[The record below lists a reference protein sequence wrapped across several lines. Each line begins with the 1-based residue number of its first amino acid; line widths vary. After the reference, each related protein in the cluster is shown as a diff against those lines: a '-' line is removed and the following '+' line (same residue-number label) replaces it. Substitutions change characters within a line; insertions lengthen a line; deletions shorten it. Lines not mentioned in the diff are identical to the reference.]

1 MHARGCALERR
12 AAHADGVDLVD
23 EDDALAAPLAREL
36 LRLVRE
42 PADDDGVHADEG
54 LLEARAGHRNE
65 GAVETCGNSFCKHC
79 LPGARRAQEEQPSLP
94 SPAGLLESLARLP
107 EGDDAVD
114 LLLRLVLTSH
124 VREADAPIGIAWL

>member
-12 AAHADGVDLVD
+12 AARANGVDLVD

-36 LRLVRE
+36 LRLARE

-65 GAVETCGNSFCKHC
+65 GAVEPGGDRLREHG
-79 LPGARRAQEEQPSLP
+79 LPCAGRAEEDQSPLP
-94 SPAGLLESLARLP
+94 SSAGLLESLARLP

-114 LLLRLVLTSH
+114 LLL
-124 VREADAPIGIAWL
+124 